1 MAENIIKL
9 RKRAVAAGMDAE
21 TARAAERPALEK
33 YLKKNSSAAPSK
45 PSKKKAKKSTVSKPK
60 AAKKN
65 SKPKAEKSSKP
76 KKNSKPSK
84 KASKGN
90 SDVGRAS
97 IGKIDWTA
105 TSDDWNP
112 KNGSAVD
119 RLFKALKKF
128 KGNVEKAHAHL
139 KGDVW
144 EFVGKSKRDGTKRDK
159 ADGLAMLKYR
169 LNRTKFEFATRT
181 GQHSK
186 GTNRVTYGEGDY
198 AAATKKAARKAKASV
213 KKSTASPAKKKAK
226 KKKR

>member
-21 TARAAERPALEK
+21 DARKAERPALEK
-33 YLKKNSSAAPSK
+33 YLKKNSGSSK
-45 PSKKKAKKSTVSKPK
+45 PVAAKKKKKGNKASVAKPK
-60 AAKKN
+60 AAKKDKAT
-65 SKPKAEKSSKP
+65 KPKATAKP
-76 KKNSKPSK
+76 KKSGG
-84 KASKGN
+84 SKGN
-90 SDVGRAS
+90 SSVGRAS

-112 KNGSAVD
+112 NPGSAVD
-119 RLFKALKKF
+119 RLFKALKKA
-128 KGNVEKAHAHL
+128 KGDVGKAYDAL

-144 EFVGKSKRDGTKRDK
+144 DFVGKTKRNGEKRTK

-181 GQHSK
+181 GQHAK
-186 GTNRVTYGEGDY
+186 GTNRVTYGEGEY
-198 AAATKKAARKAKASV
+198 AAATKKAARKAKSSA

-226 KKKR
+226 KKK

>member
-45 PSKKKAKKSTVSKPK
+45 PSKKKKAKKSSVSKPK

-65 SKPKAEKSSKP
+65 SKPKAEKASKP

-97 IGKIDWTA
+97 IGKIDWTE

-119 RLFKALKKF
+119 RLFKALKKC
-128 KGNVEKAHAHL
+128 KGNVEKAHAML

-144 EFVGKSKRDGTKRDK
+144 EFVGKTKRDGTKRDK

-198 AAATKKAARKAKASV
+198 AAATKKAARKAKSTA
-213 KKSTASPAKKKAK
+213 KKSTPAKKKAK
-226 KKKR
+226 KKKK